1 MLSERDTISP
11 DNRYRYGACNSIGT
25 QLWSRIY
32 NDFEECYEGYAQC
45 MKRLRDAGTNLALYE
60 WRGVFNLD
68 QAALLVN
75 DKNIYADILYV
86 HEDAD

>member
-11 DNRYRYGACNSIGT
+11 DNRYRWGACNDKGT

-32 NDFEECYEGYAQC
+32 SDYDECYEDYVQT
-45 MKRLRDAGTNLALYE
+45 MTDLRDSGENLVLYQ

-68 QAALLVN
+68 QASMLVN
-75 DKNIYADILYV
+75 DKNIYAPRLYV

>member
-1 MLSERDTISP
+1 MTTH
-11 DNRYRYGACNSIGT
+11 NRFRWGACNSTGM

-32 NDFEECYEGYAQC
+32 DDFDECYEDYVQA
-45 MKRLRDAGTNLALYE
+45 MTAHFDIGTNLALYK

-75 DKNIYADILYV
+75 DKNIYADRLRV
-86 HEDAD
+86 VEGDREGFE

>member
-1 MLSERDTISP
+1 MLSERDTLSP
-11 DNRYRYGACNSIGT
+11 NNRYRWGACNSNGT

-32 NDFEECYEGYAQC
+32 SDFDECYEDYVEA
-45 MKRLRDAGTNLALYE
+45 MKRTRTRGLDLSQCK

-75 DKNIYADILYV
+75 DKNIYADRLYV
-86 HEDAD
+86 QEDTD

>member
-1 MLSERDTISP
+1 MQ
-11 DNRYRYGACNSIGT
+11 RYRYGACTSIGT

-32 NDFEECYEGYAQC
+32 DDFDECYEDYVVA
-45 MKRLRDAGTNLALYE
+45 MKRIRDFGTNLALYQ

-75 DKNIYADILYV
+75 GKNIYADKLYV